1 MGLKNMVAQALDKA
15 IKDIL
20 PPVISRS
27 VTIALITTKELVT
40 MDFALEPDENKY
52 LKGSIL
58 MIQNLAGNLALVTS
72 REPLKVSFEQVMKSF
87 FDQLNMDPNMK
98 QDMMQTVTA
107 DNLDLGCALIKKAVV
122 EKAVEEVRQD

>member
-1 MGLKNMVAQALDKA
+1 
-15 IKDIL
+15 
-20 PPVISRS
+20 
-27 VTIALITTKELVT
+27 